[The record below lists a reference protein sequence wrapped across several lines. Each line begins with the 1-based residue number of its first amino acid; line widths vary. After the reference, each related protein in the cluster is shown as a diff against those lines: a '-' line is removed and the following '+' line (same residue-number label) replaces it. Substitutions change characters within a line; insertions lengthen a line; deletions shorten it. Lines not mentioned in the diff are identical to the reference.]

1 MNHKLRWITLIPV
14 ILVLCLICLFSAEDA
29 DKSTETSGMV
39 VDFVISIILPDF
51 SSYPIEEQFQLRMR
65 ITHWVRKTAHFTEF
79 ALLGCT
85 LLIHVEAVRLDMP
98 KRGGPYWPIPTAWAI
113 GTFFAA
119 LDEGH
124 QLFVSGRAGQW
135 SDVAIDSAGV
145 LTGTVFGLCM
155 WYATSSWR
163 RSHHIL

>member
-1 MNHKLRWITLIPV
+1 MSRKLRWATLIPV
-14 ILVLCLICLFSAEDA
+14 ILVLCLICFFSAEDA
-29 DKSTETSGMV
+29 EESTETSGMV
-39 VDFVISIILPDF
+39 VDFVISIFMPDF
-51 SSYPIEEQFQLRMR
+51 SSYPPEEQLRLR
-65 ITHWVRKTAHFTEF
+65 EVITHRVRKAAHFTEF
-79 ALLGCT
+79 ALLGCA
-85 LLIHVEAVRLDMP
+85 LLIHVEAVRLDLP
-98 KRGGPYWPIPTAWAI
+98 KRGGPYWPIPSAWAI

-145 LTGTVFGLCM
+145 LTGTVVGLCM